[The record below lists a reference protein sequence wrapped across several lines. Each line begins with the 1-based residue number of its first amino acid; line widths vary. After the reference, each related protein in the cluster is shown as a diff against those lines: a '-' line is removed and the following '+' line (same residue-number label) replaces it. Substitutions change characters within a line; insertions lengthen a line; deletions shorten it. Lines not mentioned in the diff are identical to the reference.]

1 MTINFMW
8 YTQTKKSILFGLFA
22 LTVLSSYA
30 QSSATFAQKLFQAF
44 QQKDTT
50 FLTGELASNFSIAGH
65 TDSGAKFRLNQI
77 IKNYQVSK
85 IEIKAD
91 TKVKNRRIT
100 QLSFL
105 DKANKLVNADALFNP
120 SDKLVHLSLFDQLYG
135 MQRMDKAQLRAVI
148 PFENHNGSIYLQV
161 KINDY
166 DKPLRLLFD
175 TGADGMAVSQ
185 QLADRIGLKITRE
198 KNASVVGGLAK
209 IQISENNRVGLDTL
223 NIEKQSI
230 AIFPEMGRDG
240 DGIIGN
246 TIIRRY
252 ITHIDY
258 DKNLLSLYEFGGF
271 QYSEQGTLV
280 PISMPSGV
288 MLLPGQLD
296 ITQNKSYPG
305 RFVFDTGASY
315 DLICFRPFVRQN
327 KLLVSGFRPE
337 AQAATVS
344 MGISSPTFLG
354 KSHQFAISPLPP
366 IAGLPVTLMGGTA
379 DNEQWQP
386 GVDGSIGIRLL
397 SRYNITINLAESE
410 VFFAPNKL
418 HALPQDFLIRNHQ
431 FGWDNT
437 GLLKALGSVG
447 TPPNGSAL
455 KNGDLIHQIDGYYV
469 DQLEKNP
476 KLIDQIRLKAKVNEI
491 TIILK
496 DNTQITL

>member
-1 MTINFMW
+1 MW
-8 YTQTKKSILFGLFA
+8 YTQTKKSILTGVCTLVLF
-22 LTVLSSYA
+22 SSYA

-65 TDSGAKFRLNQI
+65 TDAGAKFRLDQI
-77 IKNYQVSK
+77 VKNYQISK
-85 IEIKAD
+85 IDIKAD
-91 TKVKNRRIT
+91 RKVKRGHVM
-100 QLSFL
+100 QLAIL
-105 DKANKLVNADALFNP
+105 DKVNKSINAEALFDTT
-120 SDKLVHLSLFDQLYG
+120 DKLVHLSLFDQLYG
-135 MQRMDKAQLRAVI
+135 MQRMDSAKLRAVI

-161 KINDY
+161 KINGY

-198 KNASVVGGLAK
+198 KNASVVGGHAK
-209 IQISENNRVGLDTL
+209 IQISENNTVGLDTL

-258 DKNLLSLYEFGGF
+258 DNNLLSLYEFGGF
-271 QYSEQGTLV
+271 QYSGQGTLV

-288 MLLPGQLD
+288 MVLPGQLD
-296 ITQNKSYPG
+296 ITQGKSYAG

-327 KLLVSGFRPE
+327 KLLVSGFKPE

-366 IAGLPVTLMGGTA
+366 MAGLPITLMGGTA

-397 SRYNITINLAESE
+397 SRYNMTINLAESE

-447 TPPNGSAL
+447 TPPNESPL
-455 KNGDLIHQIDGYYV
+455 KNGDLIQQIDGYYV
-469 DQLEKNP
+469 GQLEKNP
-476 KLIDQIRLKAKVNEI
+476 RLIDQIWLKAKENEI
-491 TIILK
+491 TIMLK

>member
-1 MTINFMW
+1 MW
-8 YTQTKKSILFGLFA
+8 YTQTKKSILTGVCTLVVF
-22 LTVLSSYA
+22 SSYA

-65 TDSGAKFRLNQI
+65 TDAGAKFRLDQI
-77 IKNYQVSK
+77 VKNYQISK
-85 IEIKAD
+85 IDIKAD
-91 TKVKNRRIT
+91 RKVKRGHVM
-100 QLSFL
+100 QLAIL
-105 DKANKLVNADALFNP
+105 DKVNKSINAEALFDTT
-120 SDKLVHLSLFDQLYG
+120 DKLVRLSLFDQLYG
-135 MQRMDKAQLRAVI
+135 MQRMDSAKLRAVI

-161 KINDY
+161 KINGY

-198 KNASVVGGLAK
+198 KNASVVGGHAK
-209 IQISENNRVGLDTL
+209 IQISENNTVGLDTL

-258 DKNLLSLYEFGGF
+258 DNNLLSLYEFGGF
-271 QYSEQGTLV
+271 QYSGQGTLV

-288 MLLPGQLD
+288 MVLPGQLD
-296 ITQNKSYPG
+296 ITKGKSYAG

-327 KLLVSGFRPE
+327 KLLVSGFKPE

-366 IAGLPVTLMGGTA
+366 MAGLPITLMGGTA

-397 SRYNITINLAESE
+397 SRYNMTINLAESE

-447 TPPNGSAL
+447 TPPNESPL
-455 KNGDLIHQIDGYYV
+455 KNSDLIQQIDGYYV

-476 KLIDQIRLKAKVNEI
+476 RLIDQIWLKAKENEI
-491 TIILK
+491 TIMLK

>member
-1 MTINFMW
+1 MW
-8 YTQTKKSILFGLFA
+8 YTQTKKSILTGVCTLVLF
-22 LTVLSSYA
+22 SSYA

-65 TDSGAKFRLNQI
+65 TDAGAKFRLDQI
-77 IKNYQVSK
+77 VKNYQISK
-85 IEIKAD
+85 IDIKAD
-91 TKVKNRRIT
+91 RKVKRGHVM
-100 QLSFL
+100 QLAIL
-105 DKANKLVNADALFNP
+105 DKVNKSINAEALFDTT
-120 SDKLVHLSLFDQLYG
+120 DKLVHLSLFDQLYG
-135 MQRMDKAQLRAVI
+135 MQRMDSAKLRAVI
-148 PFENHNGSIYLQV
+148 PFENHNGSIYLKV
-161 KINDY
+161 KINGY

-198 KNASVVGGLAK
+198 KNASVVGGHAK
-209 IQISENNRVGLDTL
+209 IQISENNTVGLDTL

-258 DKNLLSLYEFGGF
+258 DNNLLSLYEFGGF
-271 QYSEQGTLV
+271 QYSGQGTLV

-288 MLLPGQLD
+288 MVLPGQLD
-296 ITQNKSYPG
+296 ITQGKSYAG

-327 KLLVSGFRPE
+327 KLLVSGFKPE

-366 IAGLPVTLMGGTA
+366 MAGLPITLMGGTA

-397 SRYNITINLAESE
+397 SRYNMTINLAESE

-447 TPPNGSAL
+447 TPPNESPL
-455 KNGDLIHQIDGYYV
+455 KNGDLIQQIDGYYV

-476 KLIDQIRLKAKVNEI
+476 RLIDQIWLKAKENEI
-491 TIILK
+491 TIMLK

>member
-1 MTINFMW
+1 MW
-8 YTQTKKSILFGLFA
+8 YTQTKKLILTGLCTLVVF
-22 LTVLSSYA
+22 SSYA

-50 FLTGELASNFSIAGH
+50 VLASELASNFSIAGH
-65 TDSGAKFRLNQI
+65 TDDGAKFRLDQI
-77 IKNYQVSK
+77 VKNYQISK
-85 IEIKAD
+85 IDIKAD
-91 TKVKNRRIT
+91 RKVKKGRIM
-100 QLSFL
+100 QLAIL
-105 DKANKLVNADALFNP
+105 DKANKSINAEALFNTT
-120 SDKLVHLSLFDQLYG
+120 DKLVHLSLFDQLYG
-135 MQRMDKAQLRAVI
+135 MRRMEKAALRAVI

-161 KINDY
+161 KINGY

-185 QLADRIGLKITRE
+185 QLADRIGLKITKE
-198 KNASVVGGLAK
+198 KNASVVGGHAK
-209 IQISENNRVGLDTL
+209 IKISENNTVGLDTL
-223 NIEKQSI
+223 HIDKQSI

-246 TIIRRY
+246 TLIRRY

-271 QYSEQGTLV
+271 EYSGKGTLA
-280 PISMPSGV
+280 PITMPAGV
-288 MLLPGQLD
+288 IILHGQLD
-296 ITQNKSYPG
+296 ITQGKSYAG

-327 KLLVSGFRPE
+327 KLLISGFKPE

-344 MGISSPTFLG
+344 MGVSSPTFLG

-366 IAGLPVTLMGGTA
+366 MTGLPVTLMGGTA

-397 SRYNITINLAESE
+397 SRYNMTINLAESE

-418 HALPQDFLIRNHQ
+418 YALPQDFLIRNHQ

-437 GLLKALGSVG
+437 GQLKALGIVG
-447 TPPNGSAL
+447 IPSDGSSL
-455 KNGDLIHQIDGYYV
+455 KNGDLIQRIDSYSV
-469 DQLEKNP
+469 DELEKNP

>member
-1 MTINFMW
+1 MW
-8 YTQTKKSILFGLFA
+8 YTQTKKSILTGVCTLVLF
-22 LTVLSSYA
+22 SSYA

-44 QQKDTT
+44 QQKDTA

-65 TDSGAKFRLNQI
+65 TDAGAKFRLDQI
-77 IKNYQVSK
+77 VKNYQISK
-85 IEIKAD
+85 IDIKAD
-91 TKVKNRRIT
+91 RKVKRGHVM
-100 QLSFL
+100 QLAIL
-105 DKANKLVNADALFNP
+105 DKVNKSINAEALFDTT
-120 SDKLVHLSLFDQLYG
+120 DKLVHLSLFDQLYG
-135 MQRMDKAQLRAVI
+135 MQRMDSAKLRAAI

-161 KINDY
+161 KINGY

-198 KNASVVGGLAK
+198 KNASVVGGHAK
-209 IQISENNRVGLDTL
+209 IQISENNTVGLDTL

-258 DKNLLSLYEFGGF
+258 DNNLLSLYEFGGF
-271 QYSEQGTLV
+271 QYSGQGTLV

-288 MLLPGQLD
+288 MVLPGQLD
-296 ITQNKSYPG
+296 ITKGKSYAG

-327 KLLVSGFRPE
+327 KLLVSGFKPE

-366 IAGLPVTLMGGTA
+366 MAGLPITLMGGTA

-397 SRYNITINLAESE
+397 SRYNMTINLAESE

-447 TPPNGSAL
+447 TPPNESPL
-455 KNGDLIHQIDGYYV
+455 KNGDLIQQIDGYYV

-476 KLIDQIRLKAKVNEI
+476 RLIDQIWLKAKENEI
-491 TIILK
+491 TIMLK

>member
-1 MTINFMW
+1 MW
-8 YTQTKKSILFGLFA
+8 YTQTKKSILTGVCTLVLF
-22 LTVLSSYA
+22 SSYA

-65 TDSGAKFRLNQI
+65 TDAGAKFRLDQI
-77 IKNYQVSK
+77 VKNYRISK
-85 IEIKAD
+85 IDIKAD
-91 TKVKNRRIT
+91 RKVKRGHVM
-100 QLSFL
+100 QLAIL
-105 DKANKLVNADALFNP
+105 DKVNKSINAEALFDTT
-120 SDKLVHLSLFDQLYG
+120 DKLVHLSLFDQLYG
-135 MQRMDKAQLRAVI
+135 MQRMDSAKLRAVI
-148 PFENHNGSIYLQV
+148 PFENHNGSIYLKV
-161 KINDY
+161 KINGY

-198 KNASVVGGLAK
+198 KNASVVGGHAK
-209 IQISENNRVGLDTL
+209 IQISENNTVGLDTL

-258 DKNLLSLYEFGGF
+258 DNNLLSLYEFGGF
-271 QYSEQGTLV
+271 QYSGQGTLV

-288 MLLPGQLD
+288 MVLPGQLD
-296 ITQNKSYPG
+296 ITQGKSYAG

-327 KLLVSGFRPE
+327 KLLVSGFKPE

-366 IAGLPVTLMGGTA
+366 MAGLPITLMGGTA

-397 SRYNITINLAESE
+397 SRYNMTINLAESE

-447 TPPNGSAL
+447 TPPNESPL
-455 KNGDLIHQIDGYYV
+455 KNGDLIQQIDGYYV

-476 KLIDQIRLKAKVNEI
+476 RLIGQIWLKAKENEI
-491 TIILK
+491 TIMLK

>member
-1 MTINFMW
+1 MITNFMW
-8 YTQTKKSILFGLFA
+8 YTQTKKSILTGVCTLVVF
-22 LTVLSSYA
+22 SSYA

-65 TDSGAKFRLNQI
+65 TDAGAKFRLDQI
-77 IKNYQVSK
+77 VKNYQISK
-85 IEIKAD
+85 IDIKAD
-91 TKVKNRRIT
+91 RKVKRGHVM
-100 QLSFL
+100 QLAIL
-105 DKANKLVNADALFNP
+105 DKVNKSINAEALFDTT
-120 SDKLVHLSLFDQLYG
+120 DKLVHLSLFDQLYG
-135 MQRMDKAQLRAVI
+135 MQRMDSAKLRAVI

-161 KINDY
+161 KINGY

-198 KNASVVGGLAK
+198 KNASVVGGHAK
-209 IQISENNRVGLDTL
+209 IQISENNTVGLDTL

-258 DKNLLSLYEFGGF
+258 DNNLLSLYEFGGF
-271 QYSEQGTLV
+271 QYSGQGTLV

-288 MLLPGQLD
+288 MVLPGQLD
-296 ITQNKSYPG
+296 ITKGKSYAG

-327 KLLVSGFRPE
+327 KLLVSGFKPE

-366 IAGLPVTLMGGTA
+366 MAGLPITLMGGTA

-397 SRYNITINLAESE
+397 SRYNMTINLAESE

-447 TPPNGSAL
+447 TPPNESPL
-455 KNGDLIHQIDGYYV
+455 KNGDLIQQIDGYYV

-476 KLIDQIRLKAKVNEI
+476 RLIGQIWLKAKENEI
-491 TIILK
+491 TIMLK